1 MKRKQKKKTKSL
13 RGRIVKRRG
22 HLEKFD
28 ARKIHRSC
36 YRACVGSHLTRNE
49 AKKICDAVT
58 AAAKR
63 WIRKKHIVTSIQIH
77 KFVAKELRKHNKEV
91 AFMYE
96 THRDVS

>member
-1 MKRKQKKKTKSL
+1 MMKKKRKTFPVH
-13 RGRIVKRRG
+13 IVKRKG
-22 HLEKFD
+22 HTEKFNPG
-28 ARKIHRSC
+28 KIHRSC